1 MTVSWFALKLLTMR
15 ILIVEDEARTAASLK
30 QGLTQAG
37 YAPELSGRGDEAVE
51 LISTQA
57 YDAVIMDIM
66 LPGCDGL
73 TAVRRL
79 RSRSNS
85 TPILLLSAL
94 GEVDQRIEGLNAGA
108 DDYLPKPFAIGE
120 VVARLQA
127 LTRRGGETKAILLRV
142 ADLEMDPRRHEVKRA
157 GKLVDLSAREFAL
170 LEYLLRRKG
179 LVLTRAMIL
188 DHVWASAYDYDGG
201 SNLVEVYVNYLRN
214 KMDKPFQKKLI
225 HTVFGQGYILK
236 EE

>member
-1 MTVSWFALKLLTMR
+1 MQVTQFIMR
-15 ILIVEDEARTAASLK
+15 ILIVEDEPRTAASLQ

-37 YAPELSGRGDEAVE
+37 YSPELSGRGDDAVE

-94 GEVDQRIEGLNAGA
+94 GEVDQRIDGLNAGA
-108 DDYLPKPFAIGE
+108 DDYLAKPFAIGE

-142 ADLEMDPRRHEVKRA
+142 ADLTLDVPHRIASRG
-157 GKLVDLSAREFAL
+157 GKLIELSAREFRLLEVLMKQANQVCPRSLLLREVWDYNFDPGTNLVDVYIRKLREKIDAGTTPAL
-170 LEYLLRRKG
+170 LHTIRGVGYMMSE
-179 LVLTRAMIL
+179 
-188 DHVWASAYDYDGG
+188 SA
-201 SNLVEVYVNYLRN
+201 
-214 KMDKPFQKKLI
+214 P
-225 HTVFGQGYILK
+225 
-236 EE
+236 